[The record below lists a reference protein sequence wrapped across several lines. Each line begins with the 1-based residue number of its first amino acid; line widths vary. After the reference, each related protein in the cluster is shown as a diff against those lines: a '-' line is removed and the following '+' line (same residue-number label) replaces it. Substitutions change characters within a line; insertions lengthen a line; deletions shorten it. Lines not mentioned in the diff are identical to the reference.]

1 MLSRD
6 AHVGLAVVQLLVGI
20 EWLTSGAN
28 KALSGTFPQGLAD
41 GLQEGLDN
49 NPNAWYLSF
58 LHQVV
63 LPHSVFFGYLIE
75 GAELAI
81 GVVLVSTAL
90 VLFGSLR
97 QVGEPW
103 HRLTVV
109 QLLAA
114 ATAGAIGALLCVN
127 FHFWMGDGFLPA
139 LGGAHAFDEA
149 IDLDMLIPP
158 LSLLITIAQLKL
170 ADELTGSV
178 ASKALGARFAA
189 FTSGART
196 SVVRSESTN

>member
-6 AHVGLAVVQLLVGI
+6 ARVGLAVVQLLVGA

-28 KALSGTFPQGLAD
+28 KALSGAFPQGLAD
-41 GLQEGLDN
+41 GLQEGLAS

-58 LHQVV
+58 LHQVI

-81 GVVLVSTAL
+81 GIVLVSTAL

-97 QVGEPW
+97 QAGEPW
-103 HRLTVV
+103 HRLTVA
-109 QLLAA
+109 QFLAA
-114 ATAGAIGALLCVN
+114 AAAGAIGALLCVN

-158 LSLLITIAQLKL
+158 LSLLITVAQLKL
-170 ADELTGSV
+170 ADELTGGV
-178 ASKALGARFAA
+178 ASKALGARLAA
-189 FTSGART
+189 FRRGARKPI
-196 SVVRSESTN
+196 VRGESAN